1 MNLEKGRIS
10 SFQLTVLATIFF
22 MGSSGLIAPGLGAKN
37 SAWLAI
43 IAGLIEAL
51 VFIWIF
57 TSLAN
62 RYPGKTLVEINDTT
76 YGPYLGKMI
85 TALYLFYFLT
95 MSAWVLRN
103 FADFL
108 NIIMPVT
115 PRAVFILAVT
125 LLCAF
130 AVRSGLEV
138 ISRCGFIL
146 LFLLVTEIIISI
158 VFLAPDMDFS
168 NLLPVMDIPVSE
180 FIKAVNQTASYPF
193 GESIVFLM
201 IIAFLNQQ
209 KKGRRSIIQASLTA
223 CMLLVIVAIRNTAIL
238 GPMAEYKLFT
248 SFSAIRLIDLANII
262 TRIEVIV
269 LFNFLTIGFMYI
281 SIVYYSVVL
290 GTAQMLKMRSYLPLV
305 LPVGV
310 IYFIYSQSM
319 FDNII
324 QSINYANTTY
334 PYFTLLFQLLLPL
347 LTLIITIIKKPPQ
360 KPEGGKI

>member
-1 MNLEKGRIS
+1 MHLEKGKIS

-22 MGSSGLIAPGLGAKN
+22 MGSAGLTAPGGGAKN

-85 TALYLFYFLT
+85 TILYLFYFLI
-95 MSAWVLRN
+95 MSAWVLRD

-108 NIIMPVT
+108 NVLMPLT
-115 PRAVFILAVT
+115 PIAVFIFSAT

-146 LFLLVTEIIISI
+146 LVLLVTEIIVSI
-158 VFLAPDMDFS
+158 VFLAADMDFS

-180 FIKAVNQTASYPF
+180 FIKTVNQTASYPF

-209 KKGRRSIIQASLTA
+209 EKGRRSILQASLTA
-223 CMLLVIVAIRNTAIL
+223 CIIMVIVSIRNTATL

-248 SFSAIRLIDLANII
+248 SFSAIRIIDLANII
-262 TRIEVIV
+262 TRIEIIV
-269 LFNFLTIGFMYI
+269 LFDFLTVGFMYI
-281 SIVYYSVVL
+281 SIVYYCIVL

-310 IYFIYSQSM
+310 IYFIYSQIM
-319 FDNII
+319 FDNVI
-324 QSINYANTTY
+324 QSINYANSTY
-334 PYFTLLFQLLLPL
+334 PYFALLFQLFLPL
-347 LTLIITIIKKPPQ
+347 LTLIITIIKKPSR
-360 KPEGGKI
+360 KSEGGKI